1 MYVHLVSE
9 GTWTAEDEPRT
20 ARQTQHPS
28 ALLNDPC
35 RARAGG
41 RRATTGLPDATCMS
55 PSTMVRGRTALLW
68 PAAQRRP
75 ASLFSCSA
83 DGRSSISSKLNILS
97 DVLHIFSHFLRLSFS
112 PSSTIP
118 SHSLARRPPLWK
130 GEARKEKEKK
140 IPAAQVQK
148 SGCHPTRNPVDKPK
162 NTKPNKDQQ
171 SPLAAPRTLH
181 PPRLC

>member
-1 MYVHLVSE
+1 
-9 GTWTAEDEPRT
+9 
-20 ARQTQHPS
+20 
-28 ALLNDPC
+28 
-35 RARAGG
+35 
-41 RRATTGLPDATCMS
+41 
-55 PSTMVRGRTALLW
+55 MVRGSTALLW
-68 PAAQRRP
+68 TAAQRRP

-140 IPAAQVQK
+140 DPGRTGAEKRLSSYAESRRLSRGRWANLRPAIAPGRPSNASPSSTLFQSLPPAK
-148 SGCHPTRNPVDKPK
+148 PTGSKVVPR
-162 NTKPNKDQQ
+162 TALALI
-171 SPLAAPRTLH
+171 PLAAATSTSLVFP
-181 PPRLC
+181 LCGQENTFD